1 MREKYLRPTIVDPHI
16 VKFSS
21 LTKVGAA
28 VVGYLTKKIISAMS
42 PVAVSM
48 IAPPPYRPQ
57 IPQLINPKPMNKLK
71 NFNSLFSYSL
81 H

>member
-28 VVGYLTKKIISAMS
+28 VVGYLTKKNNFSDVACSGFNDSSAS
-42 PVAVSM
+42 
-48 IAPPPYRPQ
+48 IPPTNSSVNQSQTYEQ
-57 IPQLINPKPMNKLK
+57 IEK
-71 NFNSLFSYSL
+71 F
-81 H
+81 